1 MSWLIAL
8 GLAAAVLAAL
18 LLVFKVPRRGWE
30 AIGAALLLGLAG
42 YVLQASGQPGAPKAA
57 VVPRSEDGKA
67 LVAARQQ
74 LRIGPPQQ
82 GNSWL
87 VIADAQVRNGR
98 YADASTLLLG
108 AVEQNPQDSESWL
121 ALGIALI
128 SHAEGNLSP
137 AALHAFRQ
145 ASAADP
151 AAPGPPFFLGLA
163 LAQSGR
169 LDEGRTLWASL
180 LKATPSDAPWR
191 ADLAARI
198 SSLEAYIASQRAET
212 APR

>member
-42 YVLQASGQPGAPKAA
+42 YVLQASGQPGAPKVAA
-57 VVPRSEDGKA
+57 APRSEDGKA

-74 LRIGPPQQ
+74 LRVGPSQQ

-108 AVEQNPQDSESWL
+108 AVEQNPKDGESWL

-169 LDEGRTLWASL
+169 LDEGQTLWASL
-180 LKATPSDAPWR
+180 LKATPADAPWR
-191 ADLAARI
+191 GDLAARI

>member
-8 GLAAAVLAAL
+8 GMAAVCFAAL

-30 AIGAALLLGLAG
+30 ALGAALLLGLAG

-57 VVPRSEDGKA
+57 ALPRSEDGKA
-67 LVAARQQ
+67 LVEARQQ
-74 LRIGPPQQ
+74 LRNGPPQQ

-98 YADASTLLLG
+98 YGDASTILLG
-108 AVEQNPQDSESWL
+108 AVEQNPKDTESWL
-121 ALGIALI
+121 ALGIALV
-128 SHAEGNLSP
+128 SHAEGKLSP
-137 AALHAFRQ
+137 AALYAFRQ

-163 LAQSGR
+163 LAQNGR
-169 LDEGRTLWASL
+169 LDEGRTLWANL
-180 LKATPSDAPWR
+180 LKAAPADAPWR
-191 ADLAARI
+191 TELQARI
-198 SSLEAYIASQRAET
+198 ASLEAYIASQRAEP
-212 APR
+212 AQP

>member
-1 MSWLIAL
+1 MTWLIAL
-8 GLAAAVLAAL
+8 GLAALCCATLVF
-18 LLVFKVPRRGWE
+18 VFKVPRHGWE
-30 AIGAALLLGLAG
+30 ALGAALLLGIAG
-42 YVLQASGQPGAPKAA
+42 YAVQAKQLPGAPKTAA
-57 VVPRSEDGKA
+57 MAQNDDGKA

-74 LRIGPPQQ
+74 LRVGPPQQ

-108 AVEQNPQDSESWL
+108 AVEQNAKDSESWL

-137 AALHAFRQ
+137 AALYAFRQ
-145 ASAADP
+145 ASTADP

-163 LAQSGR
+163 LAQNGR
-169 LDEGRTLWASL
+169 LDEGRTLWTSL
-180 LKATPSDAPWR
+180 LKAAPPGAPWR
-191 ADLAARI
+191 AELQARI
-198 SSLEAYIASQRAET
+198 TSLEAFIASQRAEPV
-212 APR
+212 PR